1 MPVVPNQPGPTFT
14 VKGTA
19 MKKTFKQILTIAVI
33 ALAGT
38 AGAIVVGL
46 LRYGTEVF
54 VPASPGF
61 SFVSFGFSGALI
73 FAFYHVRGLSEAI
86 TASVVVSAVQF
97 IAGSAYIAMLRAVL
111 FSFGLNIPV
120 IALAFVFER
129 KLAAHRRIKFAVVSL
144 TYGAMFV
151 LLTLLADV
159 ISGQGGLPAPLF
171 RENFVDGLLLGLGL
185 GLGVEAGEA
194 FMVSFEHPAVQKP
207 QG

>member
-1 MPVVPNQPGPTFT
+1 MST
-14 VKGTA
+14 VKGTV

-33 ALAGT
+33 TLAGT

-46 LRYGTEVF
+46 LRYGSDVF
-54 VPASPGF
+54 SPASPGF
-61 SFVSFGFSGALI
+61 SFISFGFSGALI

-86 TASVVVSAVQF
+86 TASVVISAVQF
-97 IAGSAYIAMLRAVL
+97 IAGSAYIAMLRALL

-129 KLAAHRRIKFAVVSL
+129 KLAKHRRIKFAVVSL

-159 ISGQGGLPAPLF
+159 ISGQGGIPAPLF

-194 FMVSFEHPAVQKP
+194 FMVSFEHPVVEKP

>member
-1 MPVVPNQPGPTFT
+1 MCLTFI
-14 VKGTA
+14 VKGAA
-19 MKKTFKQILTIAVI
+19 MRRPVSQIITIAAITV
-33 ALAGT
+33 AGT
-38 AGAIVVGL
+38 AGAVVVGL
-46 LRYGTEVF
+46 LAYGSNVF
-54 VPASPGF
+54 NPQSPGF

-86 TASVVVSAVQF
+86 TASVIVSALQF
-97 IAGSAYIAMLRAVL
+97 IAGSTYITMLRAIL

-120 IALAFVFER
+120 ITLAFVFER

-144 TYGAMFV
+144 TYGTMFV

-159 ISGQGGLPAPLF
+159 ISGAGGLPAMLF

-194 FMVSFEHPAVQKP
+194 FMLSFEHPAVPKP
-207 QG
+207 PA

>member
-1 MPVVPNQPGPTFT
+1 
-14 VKGTA
+14 
-19 MKKTFKQILTIAVI
+19 MKKLFSQIATIAVI
-33 ALAGT
+33 TLSGT

-46 LRYGTEVF
+46 LAYGSNVF
-54 VPASPGF
+54 KPESPGF

-97 IAGSAYIAMLRAVL
+97 IAGSAYITMLKAVL

-120 IALAFVFER
+120 IALAFIFER
-129 KLAAHRRIKFAVVSL
+129 KLAALRRLKFAVVSL

-151 LLTLLADV
+151 LLTLLSDV
-159 ISGQGGLPAPLF
+159 ISGAGGLPALLF

-194 FMVSFEHPAVQKP
+194 FMLSFEHPAVQKP
-207 QG
+207 QV